1 VGPRRKQKWIFSA
14 TLKQQMTL
22 PRLHLEGS
30 AQLGA
35 PNYQP
40 GTDKWAECLGRS
52 SKSDGERQ
60 VDLWREIKRAE

>member
-1 VGPRRKQKWIFSA
+1 VGPRRKQKWVFSA

-22 PRLHLEGS
+22 PRLHLEGC

-40 GTDKWAECLGRS
+40 GTDKWAGCLGNS
-52 SKSDGERQ
+52 SKSDGGRQ
-60 VDLWREIKRAE
+60 LDLWREIKRAE